1 MVFNTTFNNISV
13 SFICGEK
20 VVPGEDQYKKTTA
33 IFFVNLFEMTLN
45 FNTKLECRMCPY
57 K

>member
-1 MVFNTTFNNISV
+1 VKVNNSTIINKTNYKMYL
-13 SFICGEK
+13 SFQITEH
-20 VVPGEDQYKKTTA
+20 KKTTA